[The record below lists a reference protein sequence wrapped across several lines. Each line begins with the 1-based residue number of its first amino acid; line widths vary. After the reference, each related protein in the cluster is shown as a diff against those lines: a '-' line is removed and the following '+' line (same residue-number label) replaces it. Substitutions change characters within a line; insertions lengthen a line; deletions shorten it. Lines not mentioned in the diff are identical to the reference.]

1 MSITGVLHDIYEIES
16 RREQICRISEY
27 EQTGHSGFL
36 ADRRDGIPGLEQTG
50 GLAFRVHSRRT
61 GWHSGFGA
69 ARRDGIP
76 GSWQTGG
83 LAFHIRFTDPA
94 AEIRISP
101 ALDFPILDFLISNFL
116 ILPAKSGQL

>member
-36 ADRRDGIPGLEQTG
+36 ADRRDGIPGSEQTG
-50 GLAFRVHSRRT
+50 GLT
-61 GWHSGFGA
+61 
-69 ARRDGIP
+69 
-76 GSWQTGG
+76 
-83 LAFHIRFTDPA
+83 FHIRFTDPA